1 MEACFYGVSDHCTR
15 LNPRQIHHQTDAGDK
30 ETMTPNRSNMTRQ
43 TCSAVFVLHVAFDS
57 FGPPYEMARQVSQK
71 RFKPVKYRVASKTT
85 LSPSKRFAQTYNIL
99 FYKSTTDFT
108 EDTDHFNM
116 PAYIVVFEFAE
127 PREKCSHST
136 NRYKCAIQ
144 RPYTRITPTKT
155 VSMGQA
161 RYSMAWGSL
170 ARARH
175 RTRYG

>member
-57 FGPPYEMARQVSQK
+57 FGLPYEM
-71 RFKPVKYRVASKTT
+71 ASKTT

-161 RYSMAWGSL
+161 WYSMAWGSL